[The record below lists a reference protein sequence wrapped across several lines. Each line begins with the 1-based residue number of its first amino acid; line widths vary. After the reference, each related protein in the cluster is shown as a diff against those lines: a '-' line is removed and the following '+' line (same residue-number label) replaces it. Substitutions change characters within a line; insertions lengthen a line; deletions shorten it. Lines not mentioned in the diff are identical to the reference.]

1 MFFLLHLHGL
11 EIKPRVRSVLEIES
25 GINDPMAVFL
35 TVGCVELLLAGDRRG
50 VLGSWRSTSPTRSSA
65 APRSAWSRASLL
77 VWLINRL
84 ELAAGLY
91 PVLAMAFALFTFGGA
106 QVARRQR
113 RSRRLPRRA
122 WWSATG
128 ATGRRS

>member
-11 EIKPRVRSVLEIES
+11 EIKPRVRSLLEIES
-25 GINDPMAVFL
+25 AINDPMAIFL
-35 TVGCVELLLAGDRRG
+35 TVGCVELLAEPASSGA
-50 VLGSWRSTSPTRSSA
+50 SWRLAIDFTVQIIGGA
-65 APRSAWSRASLL
+65 ALGVVAGFVL

-106 QVARRQR
+106 QAAGRERVHG
-113 RSRRLPRRA
+113 RLLRRA